1 MILPSSGVMRTEY
14 PKSSANTFI
23 ALKGEQVTYMGI
35 SYVPYVHCT
44 QSVQCEDRPA
54 KLSVYSAVSCIT
66 LTEDIVAFSGEWQC
80 YL

>member
-14 PKSSANTFI
+14 PKSSAKTFI

-44 QSVQCEDRPA
+44 QSVRLYSVQAEYA
-54 KLSVYSAVSCIT
+54 KRTQHPELSFRCV
-66 LTEDIVAFSGEWQC
+66 LQ
-80 YL
+80 